1 MSVTTIA
8 VTGAT
13 GFVGRSLCGAIE
25 ARGMCVRRLSTQ
37 AGPSLRTVKYVDVDA
52 LVRALEG
59 VDVVCH
65 VAGRVNGSTAEL
77 VDGNITSTE
86 AMIAAAGV
94 MGLKRFVLVSSAAA
108 AMRKGIYGQLKKQA
122 EDLLLDSGLPSVIL
136 RPTLIYG
143 PGDTKN
149 VAIMARTVRLSPVV
163 PVLGGG
169 AFKIQPVFI
178 NDVVS
183 VLIQS
188 FEKPLPESIYN
199 VCGPEQISLREMLRQ
214 IAWAMRRRRLF
225 VPIPLG
231 PVRKALLAYQKM
243 CPRTRLP
250 VKQVAELDKHEAFD
264 ISMTRRDFDF
274 DPIIFAEGIARTATA
289 ERW

>member
-1 MSVTTIA
+1 MSTH
-8 VTGAT
+8 
-13 GFVGRSLCGAIE
+13 
-25 ARGMCVRRLSTQ
+25 
-37 AGPSLRTVKYVDVDA
+37 AGPGLHTVQFDDA
-52 LVRALEG
+52 DSLVRALEG
-59 VDVVCH
+59 VDVICH

-77 VDGNITSTE
+77 VDANVTSTE
-86 AMIAAAGV
+86 AMIQAAGV
-94 MGLKRFVLVSSAAA
+94 VGLKRFVLVSSAAA
-108 AMRKGIYGQLKKQA
+108 AMRKGTYGQLKKQA
-122 EDLLLDSGLPSVIL
+122 EELLLGSDLPSMIL

-143 PGDTKN
+143 PGDTTN
-149 VAIMARTVRLSPVV
+149 VAMMARTVCLSPVV

-169 AFKIQPVFI
+169 AFKVQPVFI
-178 NDVVS
+178 DDVVS

-199 VCGPEQISLREMLRQ
+199 VCGPEQISLRQMLVL
-214 IAWAMRRRRLF
+214 IAGAMRRRRLF

-231 PVRKALLAYQKM
+231 PVQRALKTYQRV

-274 DPIIFAEGIARTATA
+274 DPISFAEGIARTAAA